1 MQNYKVKII
10 AALLA
15 FFLGEWG
22 IHKFYLNEQK
32 SGKKYLIW
40 CVVGLLTCWLLI
52 GLIPLLVLVVK
63 KLIDCFTLLF
73 MSDEE
78 FDVKYNHIEEGKVE
92 RGILTD

>member
-1 MQNYKVKII
+1 MKEKIV

-22 IHKFYLNEQK
+22 IHKFYLNEQE

-52 GLIPLLVLVVK
+52 GFIPLIVLGVK
-63 KLIDCFTLLF
+63 KLIDCFTYLF
-73 MSDEE
+73 MTDYE
-78 FDVKYNHIEEGKVE
+78 FDVKYNHIEENQGEK
-92 RGILTD
+92 GILTD

>member
-1 MQNYKVKII
+1 MKEKIV

-22 IHKFYLNEQK
+22 IHKFYLNEQE

-52 GLIPLLVLVVK
+52 GFIPLIVLCVK
-63 KLIDCFTLLF
+63 KLIDCFTILF
-73 MSDEE
+73 MSDRD
-78 FDVKYNHIEEGKVE
+78 FDLKYNSFYVNPSAEK
-92 RGILTD
+92 GILTD